1 METVKSYSKKTFEG
15 YDNSHMAVYFNE
27 RELQE
32 PTAGAGSE
40 SGSGEGEEQQTVY
53 EYDVVLAECH
63 GYDKGA
69 FVNAIIRSRY
79 TESDELAIQRHYAN
93 SKTTYKT
100 EWEEYNAW
108 CEQAKVW
115 ATEMQPVE

>member
-1 METVKSYSKKTFEG
+1 METVKSYTKKTFEV

-32 PTAGAGSE
+32 PLGPDQ
-40 SGSGEGEEQQTVY
+40 EQQEAQTVY
-53 EYDVVLAECH
+53 EYDVVKAECQ

-93 SKTTYKT
+93 SKTTYKD
-100 EWEEYNAW
+100 EWQEYNDW

-115 ATEMQPVE
+115 ATEMQPV